1 MPISQ
6 LYLLE
11 RHTMRRLS
19 RSSSC
24 IVSLLLLW
32 LLLLRVML
40 AILVLLLLGKG
51 LLIVR

>member
-1 MPISQ
+1 MPVSQ

-11 RHTMRRLS
+11 RHTMSRLS

-24 IVSLLLLW
+24 ILRLLL

-51 LLIVR
+51 LLIVG